1 MKFWRPFPTCPAAPG
16 GANAGRRQLSPHIDA
31 PRDRHLNEIEAAALP
46 LCDSTQEHEIMA
58 QSQYGSRSDL
68 SDKATDLK
76 DQATGQ
82 IKKVAGQV
90 EEYASDT
97 MDKLRDTSAGEVAG
111 NLKGAV
117 DKSVKDQPMATLAL
131 AAALG
136 FVLGALWKS

>member
-1 MKFWRPFPTCPAAPG
+1 
-16 GANAGRRQLSPHIDA
+16 
-31 PRDRHLNEIEAAALP
+31 
-46 LCDSTQEHEIMA
+46 MA
-58 QSQYGSRSDL
+58 QSQYGGRSDL

-76 DQATGQ
+76 DQAAGQ

-90 EEYASDT
+90 EGYASDA
-97 MDKLRDTSAGEVAG
+97 MDKLRDTGAGEVAG

-117 DKSVKDQPMATLAL
+117 DKSVKDQPMATLGV

>member
-1 MKFWRPFPTCPAAPG
+1 
-16 GANAGRRQLSPHIDA
+16 
-31 PRDRHLNEIEAAALP
+31 
-46 LCDSTQEHEIMA
+46 MA

-68 SDKATDLK
+68 SDKANDLK

-90 EEYASDT
+90 EEYASDA
-97 MDKLRDTSAGEVAG
+97 MDKLRDSGAGEVAG

-131 AAALG
+131 AAVVG
-136 FVLGALWKS
+136 FVLGAIWKA

>member
-1 MKFWRPFPTCPAAPG
+1 
-16 GANAGRRQLSPHIDA
+16 
-31 PRDRHLNEIEAAALP
+31 
-46 LCDSTQEHEIMA
+46 MA
-58 QSQYGSRSDL
+58 QSQYGGRSDL

-90 EEYASDT
+90 EGYASDA
-97 MDKLRDTSAGEVAG
+97 MDKLRDTGAGELAG

-117 DKSVKDQPMATLAL
+117 DKSVKDQPMATLAV